1 MYKVTYKNQCRLLT
15 DDYLVPTETIVG
27 ELVHNLLLSHDC
39 EEGIEITVKPTST
52 KYVDEI

>member
-15 DDYLVPTETIVG
+15 EDYLVPTETIVG
-27 ELVHNLLLSHDC
+27 ELVHNLLLSQDR
-39 EEGIEITVKPTST
+39 EEGVEITVKPTST